1 MKGTWKHVLTTLS
14 YKKNKVVKQSTVTTL
29 KYNDFGMSK
38 KEAKKTFQD
47 HHQLKDLKGVS
58 YSLENNHENWVE
70 TIDINY
76 KKQTSKKSRST
87 SL

>member
-1 MKGTWKHVLTTLS
+1 
-14 YKKNKVVKQSTVTTL
+14 
-29 KYNDFGMSK
+29 MSK

-87 SL
+87 S